1 MKNCIA
7 QEHLISSNPN
17 SSKARTSICSQTST
31 YNFNHFP
38 CLCSLPKLRP
48 KNQCQSPAAT
58 HTHTRTFLQNRIASR
73 RLHTCSDSRE
83 TEREPGTRKEE
94 LFRYPTLFCFL
105 LARLRRF
112 GSSTLARGRARVYT
126 RCALSFGG
134 RGTGRGIDNS
144 DARVRRVV
152 VVRVYVWV

>member
-58 HTHTRTFLQNRIASR
+58 HTRTHIPTKSYSLTSSAHMQRFERDRERTGDAERRAFPISYSVLFLARSLAQVWKFYSRSRTRA
-73 RLHTCSDSRE
+73 RLHEMRIIIRRSGHR
-83 TEREPGTRKEE
+83 TRN
-94 LFRYPTLFCFL
+94 R
-105 LARLRRF
+105 
-112 GSSTLARGRARVYT
+112 
-126 RCALSFGG
+126 
-134 RGTGRGIDNS
+134 
-144 DARVRRVV
+144 
-152 VVRVYVWV
+152 